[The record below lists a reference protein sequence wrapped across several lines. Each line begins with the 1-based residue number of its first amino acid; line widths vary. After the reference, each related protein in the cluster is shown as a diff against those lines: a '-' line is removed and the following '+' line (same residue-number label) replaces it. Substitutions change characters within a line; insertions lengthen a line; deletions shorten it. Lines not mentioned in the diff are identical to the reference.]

1 MDIASQVNAA
11 KTSKKTGI
19 FISYRRAESKKTGIF
34 ISYRRADTAAYAG
47 RLADRLRRRFGD
59 DLFLDVESINAGANF
74 QEVIRDTL
82 SRCGAM
88 VLLIGKKWIERE
100 ETAHPFGDTRDVI
113 TQEIQTALDLQL
125 PTIPVVV
132 DGASIPSESVLP
144 PHFRHLP
151 TLNAIELRHVS
162 FDRDVEALT
171 DNLVD
176 ILEGAQTTAI
186 EKKLFKYMTPFLGNR
201 FSTIHASF
209 VFVAVMGTLWAVIE
223 LVASSYVVGRWGVQN
238 LASPSLTGQD
248 LTHIQAMWSGAL
260 GSIVFGFFGRRSI
273 RWWRYATISICISL
287 GVMLLSAPLV
297 LWYLIS
303 GSSVMDLF
311 GSWLT

>member
-1 MDIASQVNAA
+1 MFGNAA

-19 FISYRRAESKKTGIF
+19 FV
-34 ISYRRADTAAYAG
+34 SYRRADTAVYAG
-47 RLADRLRRRFGD
+47 RLTDRLRSRFGD
-59 DLFLDVESINAGANF
+59 DLFLDVESINAGADF
-74 QEVIRDTL
+74 QDVIRDTL

-88 VLLIGKKWIERE
+88 TLLIGKKWIERE

-151 TLNAIELRHVS
+151 KLNAIELRHVS

-186 EKKLFKYMTPFLGNR
+186 EKKLFKTLAPYLLGSR
-201 FSTIHASF
+201 FGSLTAGF
-209 VFVAVMGTLWAVIE
+209 ALFAVLSTLWAVIE
-223 LVASSYVVGRWGVQN
+223 LVWSSFVVGKWGVQN
-238 LASPSLTGQD
+238 LASASLLFTD
-248 LTHIQAMWSGAL
+248 VTRLQAVWSAASAG
-260 GSIVFGFFGRRSI
+260 IFFGIFGRRSI
-273 RWWRYATISICISL
+273 RWWRY
-287 GVMLLSAPLV
+287 
-297 LWYLIS
+297 
-303 GSSVMDLF
+303 
-311 GSWLT
+311 

>member
-1 MDIASQVNAA
+1 MDIASLVNAA
-11 KTSKKTGI
+11 KTSILT
-19 FISYRRAESKKTGIF
+19 SYRRAESKKTGIF

-59 DLFLDVESINAGANF
+59 DLFLDVESINAGSNF
-74 QEVIRDTL
+74 QDVIRDTL
-82 SRCGAM
+82 SRCGAI

-162 FDRDVEALT
+162 FDRDIEALT

-176 ILEGAQTTAI
+176 IVEGAQTTAI
-186 EKKLFKYMTPFLGNR
+186 EKKLFKYIGPYLGNR
-201 FSTIHASF
+201 FSRIHALF
-209 VFVAVMGTLWAVIE
+209 VFVAVMSTLGAVTE
-223 LVASSYVVGRWGVQN
+223 LVVSSYVVGRWGIQN
-238 LASPSLTGQD
+238 LASASLMRED
-248 LTHIQAMWSGAL
+248 STHIQAMWGQAL
-260 GSIVFGFFGRRSI
+260 GSPADGFQIIGLFADRDDAQSYAEDYTLKD
-273 RWWRYATISICISL
+273 WWIAE
-287 GVMLLSAPLV
+287 
-297 LWYLIS
+297 
-303 GSSVMDLF
+303 
-311 GSWLT
+311 LTSPEAFAEMQRQRLRA